1 MQRMQVK
8 RIAAVLAAA
17 ISVTACSA
25 GSHEATATRHK
36 IAVATSFSTLNSFV
50 EAVGGDRVT
59 VENIVPVGAS
69 PEDYEPTPQDVA
81 MVSRAQLFVENGA
94 GIETW
99 LHRVTDNV
107 RNPQMRTLTLS
118 AGLPVRGNNP
128 HLWMDPVFAKRY
140 TQKVRDELI
149 AIDPSHAAE
158 YRTNAAVYDRR
169 LDALQSW
176 IAKHIAGIPPHKR
189 AMIIFHNAFDYYNR
203 RFGIRTVGVI
213 ELSPGQD
220 PNPAYIAHLVQ
231 LAKTNDVRA
240 VFAEPEYSPK
250 LAQALAKS
258 AGIRTL
264 SNLYDD
270 SIGNDPRLNEY
281 TKMLR
286 YDTNVITEALK

>member
-1 MQRMQVK
+1 MQMR
-8 RIAAVLAAA
+8 RIAAVVVALT
-17 ISVTACSA
+17 VTACSG
-25 GSHEATATRHK
+25 GSRDTATASGK

-59 VENIVPVGAS
+59 VQNLVPVGAS

-107 RNPQMRTLTLS
+107 HNPQMRTLTLS
-118 AGLPVRGNNP
+118 AGLPVHGNNP

-140 TQKVRDELI
+140 TDKVRDELI
-149 AIDPSHAAE
+149 AMDPSYAKQ
-158 YRTNAAVYDRR
+158 YRANAAAYDKR
-169 LDALQSW
+169 LDELQSW
-176 IAKHIAGIPPHKR
+176 ISKQVANIPPDKR
-189 AMIIFHNAFDYYNR
+189 SMIIFHNAFDYYNR
-203 RFGIRTVGVI
+203 RFGIRTVGVV

-220 PNPAYIAHLVQ
+220 PNPAYIAHLVE
-231 LAKTNDVRA
+231 LAKAHDVRA

-258 AGIRTL
+258 AGIRTV

-286 YDTNVITEALK
+286 YDTTVITEALK

>member
-1 MQRMQVK
+1 MQIK
-8 RIAAVLAAA
+8 RIAAVLSAALA
-17 ISVTACSA
+17 LAACSG
-25 GSHEATATRHK
+25 GSHDAGMTSDK

-59 VENIVPVGAS
+59 VQNLVPVGAS

-81 MVSRAQLFVENGA
+81 MVSHAQLFVENGA

-99 LHRVTDNV
+99 LHRVIDNV
-107 RNPQMRTLTLS
+107 HNPEMRTLTLT
-118 AGLPVRGNNP
+118 AGLPVHGNNP

-140 TQKVRDELI
+140 TDKVRDELI
-149 AIDPSHAAE
+149 AIDRSHAKE
-158 YRTNAAVYDRR
+158 YRANALAYDKR
-169 LDALQSW
+169 LDELQSW
-176 IAKHIAGIPPHKR
+176 ITTEVASIPPAKR
-189 AMIIFHNAFDYYNR
+189 SMIIFHNAFDYYNR
-203 RFGIRTVGVI
+203 RFGIRTVGVV

-220 PNPAYIAHLVQ
+220 PNPAYIGHLVE
-231 LAKTNDVRA
+231 LAKANNVRA

-258 AGIRTL
+258 AGIRTVR
-264 SNLYDD
+264 NLYDD

-286 YDTNVITEALK
+286 YDTTVITEALK